1 MGDRKGRPYACSV
14 ALVGVALRGHPG
26 DGTESVPYI
35 KKQSLRFAATV
46 PNRSGRAKLCV
57 VGATLCGRPRVR
69 DGTESVPYIRRQS
82 FALLLQIKIEFARK
96 DKNKIIY

>member
-1 MGDRKGRPYACSV
+1 MEQLFWRSNGNRNLQIAFGTVNGARPMGDRKGRPYAWSV

-35 KKQSLRFAATV
+35 RK
-46 PNRSGRAKLCV
+46 
-57 VGATLCGRPRVR
+57 
-69 DGTESVPYIRRQS
+69 QS